1 MTEIA
6 VIVPVLGRPG
16 HAQPVADSL
25 AAATTVSHRLVFV
38 CSPGDEAEEFACR
51 NTGADVLVTGHAPGR
66 GDFARKMN
74 LAYRATREPYLF
86 QAADDVFF
94 HPLWDVEAL
103 AAITADGGYGVCGTN
118 DHANP
123 LVQRGEHS
131 THSLIERGYI
141 DECGASAD
149 GPGSVFSTAYWH
161 MWVDNELVQ
170 LARQR
175 SCFTFAA
182 RSVVSHAHPI
192 WRTAPDDDTY
202 RRGAAHA
209 DEDAR
214 LFQERRRRWEAVAA

>member
-1 MTEIA
+1 MTEI
-6 VIVPVLGRPG
+6 VVVVPVLGRPG
-16 HAQPVADSL
+16 HAQPLADSL

-38 CSPGDEAEEFACR
+38 CSPGDDAEIEACLA
-51 NTGADVLVTGHAPGR
+51 TGADVLVTDWEPGR
-66 GDFARKMN
+66 ADFARKV
-74 LAYRATREPYLF
+74 AYAKEQTREPYLF

-123 LVQRGEHS
+123 LVQRGQHS

-149 GPGSVFSTAYWH
+149 GPGTVFSQAYWH
-161 MWVDNELVQ
+161 QWCDNELVA
-170 LARQR
+170 LAVQR
-175 SCFTFAA
+175 GCFTFAERA
-182 RSVVSHAHPI
+182 VVSHVHPI

-202 RRGAAHA
+202 RRGALHA
-209 DEDAR
+209 AEDAQI
-214 LFQERRRRWEAVAA
+214 FQERRRLWEAVAA